1 MTTSKSFKYDLNYV
15 QAGLEILDSYLLS
28 DDVFWPLGIA
38 PPEGEPDYPRF
49 TLDGLLLARARL
61 AAHPKTPDQARQA
74 VEIDSAVD
82 LQRAKHRVA
91 WEKKALQCYRV
102 RLRMWGDFIQ
112 EYQKNPGD
120 NADRYGY
127 EVRLRVMLSLLEP
140 EISARE
146 SAEVKL
152 LDSLDKY
159 VKSVMVP
166 GGFIWDVDIQAGF
179 PREQYWFLYGKLP

>member
-1 MTTSKSFKYDLNYV
+1 MES
-15 QAGLEILDSYLLS
+15 
-28 DDVFWPLGIA
+28 
-38 PPEGEPDYPRF
+38 
-49 TLDGLLLARARL
+49 
-61 AAHPKTPDQARQA
+61 DQARQA
-74 VEIDSAVD
+74 AEINSATD

-91 WEKKALQCYRV
+91 WEKKAWQCYRV

-127 EVRLRVMLSLLEP
+127 EVRLRAMLTLLEP
-140 EISARE
+140 EIDTHD

-152 LDSLDKY
+152 LDSLDRY

-166 GGFIWDVDIQAGF
+166 GGFIWDADIQAGF
-179 PREQYWFLYGKLP
+179 PREKYWFLYGKIP

>member
-1 MTTSKSFKYDLNYV
+1 MTTSRSFKYDLNYV

-28 DDVFWPLGIA
+28 DDIFWPLGIV

-49 TLDGLLLARARL
+49 TLDGILLAKTRL
-61 AAHPKTPDQARQA
+61 AAHPMESDQARQA
-74 VEIDSAVD
+74 AEINSATD

-91 WEKKALQCYRV
+91 WEKKAWQCYRV

-127 EVRLRVMLSLLEP
+127 EVRLRAMLTLLEP
-140 EISARE
+140 EIDTHD

-152 LDSLDKY
+152 LDSLDRY

-166 GGFIWDVDIQAGF
+166 GGFIWDADIQAGF
-179 PREQYWFLYGKLP
+179 PREKYWFLYGKIP